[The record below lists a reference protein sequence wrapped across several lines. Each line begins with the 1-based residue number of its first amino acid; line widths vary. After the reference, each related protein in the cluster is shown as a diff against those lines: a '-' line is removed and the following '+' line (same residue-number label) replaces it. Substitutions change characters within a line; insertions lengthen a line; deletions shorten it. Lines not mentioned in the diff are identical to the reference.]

1 MQEDNQTK
9 ATGPQ
14 TPLLSK
20 ESRGKNTYTWLSK
33 KKVAVRGNVAKLN
46 DFALLEENIKRVTKH
61 FCDWVST
68 LGGGNCNID
77 EDALMNLFS
86 TSCESK
92 ATLPTPFH
100 IVQLSNMQAEQPKG
114 QEISPPW
121 AAGRSSHHIRHQPC
135 HVKELSHPKEEI
147 RYGHLDPKTWRKQ
160 KEDESLK
167 ALEAAGNS
175 LVNGKHQF
183 EKELSH
189 PKEEIRYGHLDPKTW
204 RKQKEDESLKA
215 LEAAGNSL
223 VNGKHQFEKEIE
235 ISQLHSTHAFKEFLE
250 RKGYRKPQFLL
261 KMLAGGDDGGV
272 HEETSKV
279 CK

>member
-1 MQEDNQTK
+1 MHLSGKVGYNDDEQKNQPFQEMQEDNQTK

-183 EKELSH
+183 EKE
-189 PKEEIRYGHLDPKTW
+189 
-204 RKQKEDESLKA
+204 
-215 LEAAGNSL
+215 
-223 VNGKHQFEKEIE
+223 IE